1 MYDGASPAG
10 ATEHKCNACHVSPT
24 PSIYLRPLAMPDLSR
39 LPALER
45 TGATCCEASCLAP
58 TLCRAVDI
66 VTAVAGPG
74 GGRFGDRTRDA
85 GPWISPDS
93 QLRKLGVRYLQ
104 VGGDTWNRC
113 GHGWVNVDGNFDV
126 GDGAKGENLIFRDDT
141 DRLNMKHVV
150 SGGTLCLLSL
160 FSWFISCGARRRLP

>member
-1 MYDGASPAG
+1 MPA
-10 ATEHKCNACHVSPT
+10 
-24 PSIYLRPLAMPDLSR
+24 LSR

-85 GPWISPDS
+85 GPWISPDA

-160 FSWFISCGARRRLP
+160 FAGSFLAAREGGSPKPSTDRFIANINHSSHIL